1 MIRHVLRAVVV
12 AHGQTAGDC
21 LGEPTEMLP
30 YALADWLQGLE
41 AGGPCMRV
49 NADAFGGAMIDRDE
63 YRGLALA
70 GDRRRQ
76 VGAPHRIERVGDDGA
91 VVAARS
97 PGASRPAS
105 ARAGY

>member
-1 MIRHVLRAVVV
+1 M

-30 YALADWLQGLE
+30 YALADRLQGLE

-49 NADAFGGAMIDRDE
+49 DADAFGGAMIDRDE
-63 YRGLALA
+63 HRGLAFP

-76 VGAPHRIERVGDDGA
+76 VGAPHRIDRVRDDGA
-91 VVAARS
+91 VVIAR
-97 PGASRPAS
+97 PPR
-105 ARAGY
+105 